1 MAAPRLPVCSG
12 SYILALSLVLGLA
25 ACADV
30 GEYRR
35 PDSLLPA
42 AWQASTPE
50 TSATGPLATR
60 IDWRQMFLDPRL
72 QALIDLALEN
82 NRDLRISLARI
93 AEVRALYQVSRADR
107 LPTLNASLGQA
118 VNHYPAWVTGGG
130 TPLTTKRNDLNL
142 TVVSYEL
149 DFWGRVANAS
159 EAAKANYLST
169 EASRR
174 TLRITLITEIANT
187 YFTLLELDERIA
199 IARSEIETRQRSRD
213 LTQRAMDLG
222 AAARSDVLT
231 ADGLLSTS
239 RAGLAILEGQRASF
253 EHALHL
259 LIGTVP
265 KNLVEGRRLIDQDV
279 RNDLAPGIPSEVLLE
294 RPDVIAAEYRLREAH
309 ANVKAARAAFLPRI
323 MLTASLGLA
332 TRSLSSLFTSGATS
346 AWSYQPAIS
355 MPLFDNGRT
364 SGLSDV
370 ADARRN
376 VVIADYEK
384 IIQQAFREVA
394 DLLTTR
400 SSLLNQRQA
409 AEAALQAAKERLA
422 VTEARYRSGSASY
435 MEVLDVKREFFST
448 QQGVIQ
454 VRRAQLS
461 TAAQLYKALGGG
473 EATMPASEQKTG

>member
-1 MAAPRLPVCSG
+1 MVAWRLSVRSG
-12 SYILALSLVLGLA
+12 AHVLALSLALGLA

-42 AWQASTPE
+42 TWQAPPTDA
-50 TSATGPLATR
+50 SAAAPAATR

-82 NRDLRISLARI
+82 NRDLQISLARI
-93 AEVRALYQVSRADR
+93 SEVRALYQVSRADR
-107 LPTLNASLGQA
+107 LPTVNASLGQA
-118 VNHYPAWVTGGG
+118 VNHYPSWVTGGD

-159 EAAKANYLST
+159 EAAKANYLGT

-259 LIGTVP
+259 LIGTIP
-265 KNLVEGRRLIDQDV
+265 KNLTEGRRLIDQDV

-364 SGLSDV
+364 SGLSDI

-422 VTEARYRSGSASY
+422 VTEARYKSGSASY
-435 MEVLDVKREFFST
+435 MEVLDVKREFLST

-473 EATMPASEQKTG
+473 EATTPTSERKAG